1 MARYLPFAVAVA
13 CCGLMIV
20 TRLLTNRHV
29 RSHRTAIADAGTAV
43 GAIPPLFSAL
53 YLIGLAG
60 LTVSAI
66 WAFVAVAW
74 WGTLVVIAFYLLTG
88 LVRSELSTRT

>member
-1 MARYLPFAVAVA
+1 
-13 CCGLMIV
+13 MIV
-20 TRLLTNRHV
+20 IRLLTNRHV
-29 RSHRTAIADAGTAV
+29 RSHRAAIADAGTAV

-88 LVRSELSTRT
+88 LVQSYRHAHDGHALDLILVRWWSAQ